1 MSQSQIVVAPTG
13 APATPDREARHHHQ
27 QPVARP
33 TRLWVLLE
41 ALGYA
46 GAFLDPTG
54 VLAAQRFRRAA
65 EQERQRRGR

>member
-1 MSQSQIVVAPTG
+1 MSQIVDA
-13 APATPDREARHHHQ
+13 APDREARQHRE

-54 VLAAQRFRRAA
+54 VLAAQRFRRA
-65 EQERQRRGR
+65 EQEERRRGR

>member
-1 MSQSQIVVAPTG
+1 MSQTVDAPTVAP
-13 APATPDREARHHHQ
+13 ASPDRG

-54 VLAAQRFRRAA
+54 VLAAQRFRRA
-65 EQERQRRGR
+65 EQEERRRGR